1 MRSIDRRVSLMI
13 VASIAMGHTM
23 QVTGG
28 AALLAELFMNITI
41 GLSHIGIMAFF
52 FLFIAIITNIL
63 SNAATAVLFTP
74 IAANLALK
82 LGVDPKLLIY
92 GVIFACNCSFIT
104 PIGYQTNL
112 LVMSPGKYKFVDFMK
127 GGIPLAIIMCFTYI
141 LLVSFYF

>member
-1 MRSIDRRVSLMI
+1 
-13 VASIAMGHTM
+13 MGHAM
-23 QVTGG
+23 QLTGG
-28 AALLAELFMNITI
+28 EALLAELFMKITI

-82 LGVDPKLLIY
+82 LGIDPKLFIY

-112 LVMSPGKYKFVDFMK
+112 LVMSPGKYKFIDFMK
-127 GGIPLAIIMCFTYI
+127 GGVPLAILMCLTYI